1 MILSDQIKMEH
12 VRDHTTDGR
21 MGSTER
27 IAAIENFENLNRVKL
42 TTLQRFYTGAKL
54 FITGGTGMNEK
65 LVKIFGAVK
74 IHPFLIKGFMGKML
88 LEKLLRTCT
97 GIDTIYLLIRP
108 KKDKDIYS
116 RVDEIFDDLVSF

>member
-1 MILSDQIKMEH
+1 MEPI
-12 VRDHTTDGR
+12 RDHTTDGR

-27 IAAIENFENLNRVKL
+27 IAAIENFENLNRIKL

-54 FITGGTGMNEK
+54 FITGAT
-65 LVKIFGAVK
+65 
-74 IHPFLIKGFMGKML
+74 GFMGKML

-97 GIDTIYLLIRP
+97 GIDTIYILIRP

-116 RVDEIFDDLVSF
+116 RVDELFDDLVS